1 MPEVDDAAK
10 DLYRK
15 ALITELTGLLVVT
28 ISQHANNKMKLRS
41 SITSNLKYMKT
52 ELNPTLN
59 DQEQHLV
66 AQSLLHPVLQTRV
79 SQGLKLK

>member
-59 DQEQHLV
+59 DKEQHLV
-66 AQSLLHPVLQTRV
+66 AQSLLHPVLQTHV